1 MRVRN
6 IRALMGGA
14 VAAALL
20 LILAGCGRPAEP
32 KKAEAPKKE
41 SPSARP
47 MPQVYKVRFV
57 TTKGAFVVEVH
68 KQWSPNG
75 AERFWR
81 LVNLGFFDNSKIFR
95 VKRGFV
101 AQFGVS
107 NDPQTNA
114 LFNNLPIKD
123 DPVKMS
129 NRKGM
134 VTFAAD
140 GPGTRRTQVFINLG
154 DNKMLDK
161 QGFAPFGKVVEG
173 MDVVETFY
181 PGYGEMPPRGNGP
194 DPSKLAVEGNSYAEQ
209 KFPWLDGIIKASV
222 VEEKSAL
229 ADLRARVKQIA
240 WKR

>member
-1 MRVRN
+1 MRARS
-6 IRALMGGA
+6 IRASIGG
-14 VAAALL
+14 VLAAAL
-20 LILAGCGRPAEP
+20 ILAACGGPAP
-32 KKAEAPKKE
+32 QKKAEAPKKE
-41 SPSARP
+41 APSARP
-47 MPQVYKVRFV
+47 MPPVYKVRFV

-68 KQWSPNG
+68 QQWAPYG

-81 LVNLGFFDNSKIFR
+81 LVNLGFFDRSKIFR

-107 NDPQTNA
+107 NDVQTNA

-134 VTFAAD
+134 MTFAAD

-154 DNKMLDK
+154 DNKALDK

-173 MDVVETFY
+173 MNVVETFY
-181 PGYGEMPPRGNGP
+181 PGYGEMP
-194 DPSKLAVEGNSYAEQ
+194 
-209 KFPWLDGIIKASV
+209 
-222 VEEKSAL
+222 
-229 ADLRARVKQIA
+229 
-240 WKR
+240 

>member
-1 MRVRN
+1 MR
-6 IRALMGGA
+6 GG
-14 VAAALL
+14 VLAAAVLM
-20 LILAGCGRPAEP
+20 LAACSKPAPE

-41 SPSARP
+41 TPSARP
-47 MPQVYKVRFV
+47 TPSVYKVRFV
-57 TTKGAFVVEVH
+57 TTKGPFVVEVN
-68 KQWSPNG
+68 KQWAPYG

-95 VKRGFV
+95 VKMGFV

-107 NDPQTNA
+107 NDRQTNA

-134 VTFAAD
+134 MSFAAN

-154 DNKMLDK
+154 DNKILDK
-161 QGFAPFGKVVEG
+161 QGFAPFGKVIEG
-173 MDVVETFY
+173 MNVVETFY
-181 PGYGEMPPRGNGP
+181 PGYGEMPPKGNGP

-209 KFPWLDGIIKASV
+209 KFPWLDGIIKATV
-222 VEEKSAL
+222 VN
-229 ADLRARVKQIA
+229 
-240 WKR
+240 